1 MIELKS
7 NEDFFDADGNFDWE
21 GYEATCPK
29 VLRSPNP
36 HVKVKDPQHRV
47 FCREP
52 YAQEM
57 YNKLIGHMEEHG
69 IISTVEQGVQYTGKI
84 YSKKGSIATV
94 DIGFRQLVFVNLDK
108 EDDVL
113 INSLENG
120 SECEVTIISD
130 PELDSQPLQGS
141 ITEGMRRK
149 TFQEM
154 YGAIETQDTAWIG
167 SVKKM
172 MEEAG
177 YMVNIKGIDCF
188 MPGSLAGI
196 NKLHDFSSVLDKDL
210 YVVPVSYSKEK
221 GTIVVSHRAYLKT
234 LIPETI
240 EDLKNNLTAEIK
252 GTVTGSAKYGV
263 FCEFNSCLTG
273 MIHINDL
280 DGDTLVRHK
289 NREIQP
295 GEEITF
301 KIKDIISN
309 EKITLTQK
317 DDVRINP
324 WNDIDSKY
332 KVPVEVSAV
341 VKSCKDYGL
350 FIEIEEG
357 VVGLLH
363 VSEFENAED
372 LKAYKPKHKINVIVT
387 RIEKE
392 TKKIFLKLPK

>member
-1 MIELKS
+1 MLELKK

-36 HVKVKDPQHRV
+36 HIKVKDPQHRV

-57 YNKLIGHMEEHG
+57 YNKMIGHMEEND
-69 IISTVEQGVQYTGKI
+69 IISIIRQGSAYTGKV
-84 YSKKGSIATV
+84 YSTSGDVATV
-94 DIGFRQLVFVNLDK
+94 DIGYRQLVFINLEK
-108 EDDVL
+108 EDDNFKNITIGDEV
-113 INSLENG
+113 
-120 SECEVTIISD
+120 EVTITSN
-130 PELDSQPLQGS
+130 PEDDSKNLTGS
-141 ITEGMRRK
+141 ISEGMRRK
-149 TFQEM
+149 VFTEM
-154 YGAIETQDTAWIG
+154 HSAIEKQDSAWLG
-167 SVKKM
+167 NVKKM
-172 MEEAG
+172 MEDAG
-177 YMVNIKGIDCF
+177 YMVSIKGVDCF

-196 NKLHDFSSVLDKDL
+196 NKLHDFSTVLDKEL
-210 YVVPVSYSKEK
+210 YVVPVSYSKER

-234 LIPETI
+234 LIPEAI
-240 EDLKNNLTAEIK
+240 ERIRENMDKDVT

-263 FCEFNSCLTG
+263 FCEFHDCLTG

-280 DGDTLVRHK
+280 NGDYLARHK
-289 NREIQP
+289 NREIAP
-295 GEEITF
+295 GEKIIF

-317 DDVRINP
+317 DNVVVNP
-324 WNDIDSKY
+324 WSDIESKY
-332 KVPVEVSAV
+332 KVPVEVEAT

-350 FIEIEEG
+350 FIEIEPG

-363 VSEFENAED
+363 ISEFEHSADIKNFS
-372 LKAYKPKHKINVIVT
+372 PKDILDVVITKI
-387 RIEKE
+387 EPS